1 MKTNTS
7 HLQAAPTNDLL
18 NLPDIDGVFNEVKTS
33 TSPSSSQPMLRAAQQ
48 DIPQTVSSWQLFQQ
62 YPNSTATVS
71 RSTAAKTMR

>member
-33 TSPSSSQPMLRAAQQ
+33 TSPSSSQPMLRHSPDSQQLAALPAVCPTVRLPCQEVR
-48 DIPQTVSSWQLFQQ
+48 PQKL
-62 YPNSTATVS
+62 
-71 RSTAAKTMR
+71 

>member
-48 DIPQTVSSWQLFQQ
+48 DIPQTVSSSSSSM
-62 YPNSTATVS
+62 PNSTATVS